1 MSARFSGGA
10 GFLRVYIKKIKMEL
24 PESFLYKSVDI
35 EMVLVLRD
43 ACIKKIHCIYV
54 LKNSYA
60 RKN

>member
-1 MSARFSGGA
+1 
-10 GFLRVYIKKIKMEL
+10 MEL

-60 RKN
+60 RKNLF